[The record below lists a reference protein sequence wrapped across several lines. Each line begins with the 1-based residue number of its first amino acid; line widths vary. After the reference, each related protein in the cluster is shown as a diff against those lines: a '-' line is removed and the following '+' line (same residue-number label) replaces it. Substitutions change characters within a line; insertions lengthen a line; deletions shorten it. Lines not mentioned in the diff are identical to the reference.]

1 MLVLLPACGGPTG
14 GTTPAPATPQAT
26 ATPTPTAA
34 ATVAPAPTTSSTG
47 PSNSDLLAQG
57 KLIFEKT
64 AGGLGCAYCHG
75 LDGSGKGAA
84 GMAAANIR
92 GANWA
97 QVRNALMGGVAMMS
111 NVKLTDE
118 EITSVVAYVQW
129 LATQP

>member
-1 MLVLLPACGGPTG
+1 
-14 GTTPAPATPQAT
+14 
-26 ATPTPTAA
+26 
-34 ATVAPAPTTSSTG
+34 
-47 PSNSDLLAQG
+47 
-57 KLIFEKT
+57 
-64 AGGLGCAYCHG
+64 
-75 LDGSGKGAA
+75 
-84 GMAAANIR
+84 MAAANIR